1 VVVVVVVV
9 EVERLAGRKR
19 MQQVFCEE
27 AHAEALAIAIVI
39 VEIRSVA
46 NGLFV
51 VLSRHVTHSLLVCSF
66 KIGLT
71 VGLRLHQMLRA
82 AA

>member
-1 VVVVVVVV
+1 MVVVVVVVEVVVVVVEVVEVVV

-27 AHAEALAIAIVI
+27 AHAEALAIVI

-46 NGLFV
+46 NGLFI
-51 VLSRHVTHSLLVCSF
+51 VLSRHVTHSLLVCSL
-66 KIGLT
+66 KLD
-71 VGLRLHQMLRA
+71 
-82 AA
+82 